1 MPPPE
6 NPPHNQPTHGLT
18 GSNGHETQAP
28 NSGEFGQ
35 GKVIGPYRLLEL
47 IGAGGMGEVWLA
59 EQTEPVRR
67 RVALKLI
74 KAGMNSR
81 EVAARFESERQALAM
96 MDHPAIAKVFEA
108 GSTLQGQPYFA
119 MEYVAGLPITLY
131 ADRHRLTMRRRL
143 ELFIRVCEGV
153 QHAHQK
159 AIIHRDLKPSNILV
173 SELDG
178 KPMPHIID
186 FGIAKATSQR
196 LGEGTAY
203 TQVGA
208 VIGTLGYM
216 SPEQADS
223 GGEDIDTRSDV
234 YSLGVVLYE
243 LMVGALPH
251 NFNRV
256 AYSEVLRCLREDDAP
271 RPSTRI
277 RSLGEDSVIA
287 AHNRNA
293 NPQTLARQLR
303 GDADV
308 ITLRALEKD
317 RKHRYGSPSD
327 LAADIERFLGNEPV
341 KAHPPSLGYRARKY
355 VRRHRLG
362 VAIAAGVL
370 LLLIGFSVAQAIAL
384 RRITRERDRADRI
397 TEFMTG
403 IFKVSDPSN
412 AHGNTVTARELLD
425 TASSKIGAGLRNDPI
440 LQASMMHI
448 MGDVYDSLG
457 LFQQADMLV
466 SRAWDMRRKTL
477 GEKDPETLKS
487 AELLATIYDDE
498 SKYPEAEK
506 LYRETLAARQAS
518 QGPDALD
525 TLKTQRNLGQLLTD
539 AGRYSEAE
547 KTERQVIEAGTRKY
561 GSQNILVRNA
571 QGDLAIDLAQE
582 GKFAEAEKSFRQQLE
597 DARASNGSDDP
608 DVLVDMNNV
617 GDILLQEQ
625 HYADA
630 EKIYRDTIQRMQ
642 RVLGPEHPET
652 LATTASLASVLA
664 DEKRY
669 DEAARLYSE
678 TLAIQRRRL
687 GDDHHSTLVTA
698 GNLAHMLIDHGKYAE
713 AEQLLRQTLA
723 IEQRKLGPEH
733 SDTLVTMD
741 NLAEVLARE
750 KRLLEAEKTYREVL
764 SGRRTALGVD
774 HPYTAGTAFDLA
786 CVLAREGKREEAL
799 ANLQFAV
806 DHALNAD
813 TRAGLAADSDL
824 NPLHVDPRF
833 AAIAAQTH
841 PPLQAK

>member
-6 NPPHNQPTHGLT
+6 MPPDDQPTHGL
-18 GSNGHETQAP
+18 SDPNEDETQAP
-28 NSGEFGQ
+28 TPGEFGQ

-67 RVALKLI
+67 RVAIKLI
-74 KAGMNSR
+74 RAGMNTR
-81 EVAARFESERQALAM
+81 AVVARFESERQALAM
-96 MDHPAIAKVFEA
+96 MDHPAIAKVFDA
-108 GSTLQGQPYFA
+108 GSTPQGQPYFA
-119 MEYVAGLPITLY
+119 MEYVAGLPINLY
-131 ADRHRLTMRRRL
+131 ADRHRLTTRQRL

-173 SELDG
+173 SEVDG

-203 TQVGA
+203 TQLGT

-243 LMVGALPH
+243 LLVGTLPH
-251 NFNRV
+251 NFYRV

-277 RSLGEDSVIA
+277 RSLRADSVIA
-287 AHNRNA
+287 AHNRGA
-293 NPQTLARQLR
+293 NPQTLTRQLR

-308 ITLRALEKD
+308 ITLKALEKD
-317 RKHRYGSPSD
+317 RKRRYGSPSD
-327 LAADIERFLGNEPV
+327 LAADIERFLDHEPV
-341 KAHPPSLGYRARKY
+341 KAHPPSLGYRVRKY
-355 VRRHRLG
+355 LRRHRLG

-403 IFKVSDPSN
+403 MFKVSDPSN

-425 TASSKIGAGLRNDPI
+425 KASSKIGTGLRNDPM

-457 LFQQADMLV
+457 LFQPADSLM

-477 GEKDPETLKS
+477 GERSPETLKS

-506 LYRETLAARQAS
+506 LYRETLAARRAS

-539 AGRYSEAE
+539 AGRYQEAE
-547 KTERQVIEAGTRKY
+547 KTERQVIEAGTRTY

-571 QGDLAIDLAQE
+571 QADLAIDLAQE
-582 GKFAEAEKSFRQQLE
+582 GKFAEAEKSFRQVLE
-597 DARASNGSDDP
+597 ASRASRGSDDP
-608 DVLVDMNNV
+608 DVLEDMNNV

-625 HYADA
+625 HYAEA
-630 EKIYRDTIQRMQ
+630 EKMYRDTLQRMQ
-642 RVLGPEHPET
+642 RVLGPEHPDT

-669 DEAARLYSE
+669 NEAAQLYRD

-687 GDDHHSTLVTA
+687 GDDHRSTLVTA
-698 GNLAHMLIDHGKYAE
+698 GNLAHMLADEGKYAE
-713 AEQLLRQTLA
+713 AEQLLRHTLA
-723 IEQRKLGPEH
+723 TEQGKLGPEH

-741 NLAEVLARE
+741 NLAELLAKE
-750 KRLLEAEKTYREVL
+750 KRLSEAEKTYREVL

-774 HPYTAGTAFDLA
+774 HPYTAGTAYDLA
-786 CVLAREGKREEAL
+786 CVLAREGKRDEAL

-806 DHALNAD
+806 DHALNAN
-813 TRAGLAADSDL
+813 TRAGLSADPNL
-824 NPLHVDPRF
+824 NSLHNDARF
-833 AAIAAQTH
+833 AAIAAKS
-841 PPLQAK
+841 PPLLRPI

>member
-1 MPPPE
+1 MPPE
-6 NPPHNQPTHGLT
+6 DNPDDQPTHGLT
-18 GSNGHETQAP
+18 GPNVGEAQATTL
-28 NSGEFGQ
+28 GEFGQ
-35 GKVIGPYRLLEL
+35 DKVIGPYRLLEL

-59 EQTEPVRR
+59 EQAEPVRR

-74 KAGMNSR
+74 KSGMNTR
-81 EVAARFESERQALAM
+81 EVVARFESERQALAM
-96 MDHPAIAKVFEA
+96 MDHPAIAKVFDA
-108 GSTLQGQPYFA
+108 GSTPEGQPYFA

-131 ADRHRLTMRRRL
+131 ADRHCLTTRQRL

-173 SELDG
+173 SEVDG
-178 KPMPHIID
+178 KPLPRIID

-196 LGEGTAY
+196 LGEGTVY

-243 LMVGALPH
+243 LLVGVLPH

-256 AYSEVLRCLREDDAP
+256 AYSEVLRCLREDDAT
-271 RPSTRI
+271 RPSTKI
-277 RSLGEDSVIA
+277 RSLGEDSAIA
-287 AHNRNA
+287 AHNRSA
-293 NPQTLARQLR
+293 NPQTLSRQLR

-308 ITLRALEKD
+308 ITLKALEKD
-317 RKHRYGSPSD
+317 RKRRYGSPSD

-341 KAHPPSLGYRARKY
+341 KAHPPSLGYRMRKY

-370 LLLIGFSVAQAIAL
+370 LLLVGFSVAQAIAL

-425 TASSKIGAGLRNDPI
+425 KASSKIGIGLRNDPM

-448 MGDVYDSLG
+448 MSDVYDKLG
-457 LFQQADMLV
+457 LFQQAESLV

-477 GEKDPETLKS
+477 GERNPETLKS
-487 AELLATIYDDE
+487 AELLATVYDDE
-498 SKYPEAEK
+498 SKYPEAER
-506 LYRETLAARQAS
+506 LYRETLAARRAS

-525 TLKTQRNLGQLLTD
+525 TLKTQRNLGQSLTD
-539 AGRYSEAE
+539 AGRYPESE

-561 GSQNILVRNA
+561 GSQNILVQNA
-571 QGDLAIDLAQE
+571 QTDLAIDLAQE
-582 GKFAEAEKSFRQQLE
+582 GKFADAEKSFRQVL
-597 DARASNGSDDP
+597 DVARGSRGSDDP
-608 DVLVDMNNV
+608 DVLEDMNNV

-625 HYADA
+625 HYAEA
-630 EKIYRDTIQRMQ
+630 ENMYRDTIQRMK
-642 RVLGPEHPET
+642 RVLGLEHPET
-652 LATTASLASVLA
+652 LATTSSLASVLA
-664 DEKRY
+664 AEKRY
-669 DEAARLYSE
+669 NEAAQLYRE
-678 TLAIQRRRL
+678 TFAIQRRRL
-687 GDDHHSTLVTA
+687 GDDHRSTLVTA
-698 GNLAHMLIDHGKYAE
+698 GNLAHMLTDEGKYTE
-713 AEQLLRQTLA
+713 AERLLRQTLTT
-723 IEQRKLGPEH
+723 EQRKLGAQH

-741 NLAEVLARE
+741 NLAQVLAKE
-750 KRLLEAEKTYREVL
+750 KRLPEAEKTYREVL
-764 SGRRTALGVD
+764 SGRRTALGAD
-774 HPYTAGTAFDLA
+774 HPYTAGTAYDLA
-786 CVLAREGKREEAL
+786 CVLAREGKRDDAL

-806 DHALNAD
+806 DHALNPS
-813 TRAGLAADSDL
+813 TRAGLAADPDL
-824 NPLHVDPRF
+824 NSLHGDARF
-833 AAIAAQTH
+833 AAITVQTK
-841 PPLQAK
+841 PPLQPI